1 MRPLDAFLSQPE
13 QRLLGAVLTHPDKDF
28 GTLELL
34 GRMGSSRGAGSTVLK
49 RWLKCGLL
57 SERRVGNQRRLAAN
71 PNFLL
76 YDELRRMV
84 LKTVGLTEPLAAALA
99 PIAGRLS
106 EAFVFGSVAAGT
118 DTSESDIDLAIVG
131 NVDLFDVSPLLD
143 SAERELGRH
152 VHVNVYRDNEWSASG
167 DDVLDS
173 IKKGA
178 RMDLMQTLRGSAR

>member
-13 QRLLGAVLTHPDKDF
+13 QRLLAAVLAHPNKDF

-34 GRMGSSRGAGSTVLK
+34 SRMGSSRSAGSTVLK

-57 SERRVGNQRRLAAN
+57 TERRVGNQRRMAVN

-76 YDELRRMV
+76 YDELRRIV
-84 LKTVGLTEPLAAALA
+84 LKTVGLTEPLAAALT
-99 PIAGRLS
+99 PIAGLLS

-152 VHVNVYRDNEWSASG
+152 VHVNVYRDHEWSAA
-167 DDVLDS
+167 DDAVLES
-173 IKKGA
+173 IKNGP
-178 RMDLMQTLRGSAR
+178 RMDLMETLRG

>member
-13 QRLLGAVLTHPDKDF
+13 QRLLGAVLAYPNKDY

-34 GRMGSSRGAGSTVLK
+34 SRMGSSRGGGSTVLK

-99 PIAGRLS
+99 PVASRLS

-118 DTSESDIDLAIVG
+118 DTSESDIDLLIVG
-131 NVDLFDVSPLLD
+131 DVDLFDISPLLD

-152 VHVNVYRDNEWSASG
+152 VHVNVYRDHEWSAA
-167 DDVLDS
+167 DDAVLNS
-173 IKKGA
+173 IKKGP
-178 RMDLMQTLRGSAR
+178 RMDLMETLCG